1 MEPTEQEVAEVQMDD
16 VLPEISGLQKS
27 TDDIKGDITQLFDR
41 LSNLG
46 EEIDNITEALKK
58 HGILPGG

>member
-27 TDDIKGDITQLFDR
+27 VDDIKGDITQLFDR
-41 LSNLG
+41 VADLA
-46 EEIDNITEALKK
+46 EEVDKIKIALQK
-58 HGILPGG
+58 HGILTP

>member
-27 TDDIKGDITQLFDR
+27 VDDIKGDITHLFDR
-41 LSNLG
+41 LSDLA
-46 EEIDNITEALKK
+46 EDVDELKEK
-58 HGILPGG
+58 S

>member
-27 TDDIKGDITQLFDR
+27 TDDIKGDITHLFDR
-41 LSNLG
+41 VSDLA
-46 EEIDNITEALKK
+46 EDVDELK
-58 HGILPGG
+58 

>member
-27 TDDIKGDITQLFDR
+27 VDDIKGDITQLFDR
-41 LSNLG
+41 GSDLA
-46 EEIDNITEALKK
+46 EEVDKIKIALQK
-58 HGILPGG
+58 HGILIP

>member
-1 MEPTEQEVAEVQMDD
+1 MEPTEQEVAEVQIDD

-41 LSNLG
+41 LSDLG
-46 EEIDNITEALKK
+46 EDIDNITEALKK

>member
-1 MEPTEQEVAEVQMDD
+1 MEPPLEEVAGVQTND
-16 VLPEISGLQKS
+16 VLPSIERLEKS
-27 TDDIKGDITQLFDR
+27 IDDIKGDITQLFDR

-46 EEIDNITEALKK
+46 EDIDNITEALKK

>member
-41 LSNLG
+41 LSDLG
-46 EEIDNITEALKK
+46 EDIDNITEALKK

>member
-27 TDDIKGDITQLFDR
+27 TDDIKGDITHLFDR
-41 LSNLG
+41 VSDLAEDMDTLK
-46 EEIDNITEALKK
+46 EALKK